1 MPAIVPADTDKP
13 VPAVRPA
20 AVKLRKRRKSD
31 PHRWLREARGIVAIA
46 LAGFAVTS
54 LAVFDPALPP
64 AEQGSPV
71 GPVGW
76 WLGWAL
82 FRALGYAGFVLPL
95 LLGGWGV
102 AAFVRPR
109 VAKGWVPLI
118 GLGALLLAMAG
129 LLQQTAD
136 TFVATRVT
144 RGGIVATGGWVGWML
159 TEAMHATLGQVG
171 AWLLLLTSVP
181 VGVLLVTQASY
192 AAVARLTVARLAK
205 LRRTR
210 RAVRPAGPRV
220 ELDPLAAALAPS
232 APPEVDELLALPVVV
247 EPSKPR
253 GRLMEQGLAWQE
265 TFDFGKGG
273 AQSFQLPPVGLL
285 KPPPASELK
294 RTREELQDNA
304 EVLRRKLQDF
314 EVDGRIVQVS
324 PGPIITSYEFEPAPG
339 IKVSQVVN
347 LSDDLALALKAAAV
361 RIVGPIPGRG
371 TVAIEVPNDDH
382 ATVYLREIFVSP
394 EFAESKGK
402 LPLALGKDVQG
413 QAVVA
418 DLTAMPH
425 LLIAGATG
433 SGKSVGLNGMICSIL
448 YKATPADVRFLM
460 IDPKRLELSCYE
472 GIPHLLAPVV
482 TDAKEAAARLRWI
495 VGKMDERY
503 KTLQHKQVRNIE
515 GYNRAVTPEERLPYW
530 VVVVDELA
538 DLMMV
543 SAGEVQTSLVR
554 LAQIARAVGI
564 HLIIATQR
572 PSVDVVTGLIK
583 ANFPTRIAFQVASKV
598 DSRTVLDG
606 NGAEQ
611 LLGRGDMIYVPPGAN
626 KQMRVHGAWVADDEV
641 KGICEFLRKQG
652 TAVYE
657 EVVLPSDGGGGDGGD
672 GAERD
677 DLYWDCVRLVI
688 GQRQGSISFLQR
700 RMSLGYPKAAR
711 FIDMMEQDRIIG
723 PGQGAKPREILVGPE
738 FLAKAG
744 R

>member
-1 MPAIVPADTDKP
+1 MSATVPVDGDKSP
-13 VPAVRPA
+13 SSARPA
-20 AVKLRKRRKSD
+20 SARPRRRRRSD
-31 PHRWLREARGIVAIA
+31 PKRWVREARGILAIVV
-46 LAGFAVTS
+46 AGFAVVS

-64 AEQGSPV
+64 AEQSTPV

-82 FRALGYAGFVLPL
+82 FRVLGYAGFLLPVLV
-95 LLGGWGV
+95 GAWGV

-109 VAKGWVPLI
+109 VVKGWVPLV
-118 GLGALLLAMAG
+118 GLAVLVVAAAG
-129 LLQQTAD
+129 LLQQAAD
-136 TFVATRVT
+136 TLVAERVT
-144 RGGIVATGGWVGWML
+144 RGGILAAGGAVGWML
-159 TEAMHATLGQVG
+159 SAALHAALGRVG
-171 AWLLLLTSVP
+171 AWLLLIAAVP

-192 AAVARLTVARLAK
+192 AAMVRLGVTRLA
-205 LRRTR
+205 RMR
-210 RAVRPAGPRV
+210 RARHAARVTTPRV
-220 ELDPLAAALAPS
+220 EPVLPAVVVPDLADVVE
-232 APPEVDELLALPVVV
+232 PPPPVVV
-247 EPSKPR
+247 EPAKPR

-273 AQSFQLPPVGLL
+273 AQAFQLPPVGLL
-285 KPPPASELK
+285 KPPPPEELR

-339 IKVSQVVN
+339 VKVSQVVN
-347 LSDDLALALKAAAV
+347 LSDDLALALKAASV

-413 QAVVA
+413 QPIVA

-515 GYNRAVTPEERLPYW
+515 GYNRAVPAEDRLPYW

-543 SAGEVQTSLVR
+543 SAGDVQTSLVR

-626 KQMRVHGAWVADDEV
+626 KQMRVHGAWVADEEV
-641 KGICEFLRKQG
+641 KAICEFLRKQG

-657 EVVLPSDGGGGDGGD
+657 EVVLPSDGDGGEAGDGSG
-672 GAERD
+672 ERD

-688 GQRQGSISFLQR
+688 GQRQASISFLQR

-738 FLAKAG
+738 FLAKTG
-744 R
+744 RA